1 MKRNPDLLNGG
12 KKKVVFSCRYA
23 PTAGLYHAE
32 RSLTA
37 ADMLSEWEI
46 LFFIDDSSK
55 ELKSLVEGK
64 GYRTRRVS
72 GPSTFL
78 SALREEAPDLLV
90 RDGDQT
96 DLDEAKSVKEIVP
109 AIIHLDDFGSGGQ
122 EADLVLHS
130 LYQENREPYP
140 SHYVSGPDSYI
151 VPEEFI
157 AYKHRGKEKELNPV
171 PHLVVYHG
179 YEDPENLTYRTLRHI
194 LQLQIPLRVTILLGE
209 GYKHSKDDIR
219 MMALGRR
226 NTTIV
231 SPPYSLPEELLKA
244 DIVVCSAGY
253 TPYEVAVI
261 GLPCIVIAQ
270 NEMELQNAFP
280 KEENGFIHLG
290 LGRKVKQSLL
300 LNAIMEMLLHDAR
313 RERAVKRQL
322 ALNLFEGKEKLAETI
337 LYYLDY
343 PPRRS
348 KDVALQKAK
357 NMLQ

>member
-1 MKRNPDLLNGG
+1 MNRNSVPQQVG
-12 KKKVVFSCRYA
+12 KKKVVFSCKYSA
-23 PTAGLYHAE
+23 TSGLYHAE
-32 RSLTA
+32 RSLAA
-37 ADMLSEWEI
+37 ADMLSEWDI
-46 LFFIDDSSK
+46 LFLIDESSK
-55 ELKSLVEGK
+55 EIKNLIEGK
-64 GYRTRRVS
+64 GYKTRFVS
-72 GPSTFL
+72 GSSSFI
-78 SALREEAPDLLV
+78 SVLREECPDLLV

-96 DLDEAKSVKEIVP
+96 DLDEAKLVREIVS
-109 AIIHLDDFGSGGQ
+109 AIIHLDDFGTGGQ

-151 VPEEFI
+151 VPEDFV
-157 AYKHRGKEKELNPV
+157 AFKHQGKEKELSPV

-209 GYKHSKDDIR
+209 GYKHSKDDIQ

-231 SPPYSLPEELLKA
+231 KPPYSLPEELAKA

-270 NEMELQNAFP
+270 NEQELQNAFP

-322 ALNLFEGKEKLAETI
+322 ALNLFNGKEKIAETI

-343 PPRRS
+343 PPRQS
-348 KDVALQKAK
+348 KDALQKVK